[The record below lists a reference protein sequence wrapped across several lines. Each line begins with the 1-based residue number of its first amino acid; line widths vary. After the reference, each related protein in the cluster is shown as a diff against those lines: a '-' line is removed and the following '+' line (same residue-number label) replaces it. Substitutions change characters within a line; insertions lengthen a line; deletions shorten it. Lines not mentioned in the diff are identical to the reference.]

1 MFDNVSKF
9 LAQTYSQDFSSWLLG
24 REILFTELK
33 PRELSLEP
41 LRADSLILLKS
52 ARVILHIEMQTD
64 PDEDMGFRMADYAL
78 RIYRKFPNHE
88 LIQIVIYL
96 RKTTSPKVFQ
106 TTWQG
111 NNLVHQFQVVR
122 LWEQPTDQ
130 FLSRPGLLPYA
141 VLSQTDDREAVL
153 RTVAR
158 QINEMTDRSE
168 QSNIASISAVM
179 AGLSLEKNLIQR
191 ILRREIMKESV
202 IYQEWMT
209 EWQEEGEA
217 IGLKKGLKKGLK
229 EGKAEGVVE
238 ASRSL
243 VTLLL
248 NQKLG
253 TVPSATLDRVLT
265 LSPNQLE
272 SLAIALL
279 NFNEMSDLTTWL
291 DDRS

>member
-33 PRELSLEP
+33 PTELSLEP

-64 PDEDMGFRMADYAL
+64 PEEDMGFRMADYAL
-78 RIYRKFPNHE
+78 RIYRKFPDHE

-96 RKTTSPKVFQ
+96 RKTSSPKVFQ

-111 NNLVHQFQVVR
+111 NNLAHQFQVVR

-158 QINEMTDRSE
+158 QINEMTDRRE

-179 AGLSLEKNLIQR
+179 AGLSLEKGLIQR

-217 IGLKKGLKKGLK
+217 IGIKKGLK
-229 EGKAEGVVE
+229 EGKAEGLVE

-248 NQKLG
+248 NQKVG
-253 TVPSATLDRVLT
+253 TIPSDTLDRVLA
-265 LSPNQLE
+265 LSPNQLQ